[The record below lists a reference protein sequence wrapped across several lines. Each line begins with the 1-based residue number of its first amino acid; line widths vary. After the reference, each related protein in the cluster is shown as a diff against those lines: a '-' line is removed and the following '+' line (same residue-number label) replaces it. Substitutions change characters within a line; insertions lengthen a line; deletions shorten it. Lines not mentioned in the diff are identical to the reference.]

1 MRLLLDTQVVYLWTV
16 ADAALPQRVA
26 AALSDARNHASISA
40 ASFWELAIKRAK
52 GKLAWPPDGF
62 DVLLDSSF
70 GSLPITPRHAIAA
83 GQLPPHHADPFD
95 RILVAQAIAE
105 DLTLVGGDPIFRSYG
120 LSVLW
125 D

>member
-16 ADAALPQRVA
+16 DDAALPRSVT
-26 AALSDARNHASISA
+26 AALGDARNHASISA
-40 ASFWELAIKRAK
+40 ASFWEIAIKQAT
-52 GKLAWPPDGF
+52 GKLDWPSDGF

-70 GSLPITPRHAIAA
+70 GTLPITPRHAIAA
-83 GQLPPHHADPFD
+83 GHLPPHHADPFD
-95 RILVAQAIAE
+95 RVLVAQAAAE
-105 DLTLVGGDPIFRSYG
+105 DLTLVAGDPIFRRYG